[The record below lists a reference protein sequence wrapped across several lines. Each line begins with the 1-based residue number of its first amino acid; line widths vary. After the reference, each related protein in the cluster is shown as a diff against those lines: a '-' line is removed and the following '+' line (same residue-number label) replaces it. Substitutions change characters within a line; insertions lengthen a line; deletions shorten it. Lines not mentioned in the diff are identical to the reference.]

1 MQQVNAATLAE
12 FILISYPDKNI
23 TPMKLQKLAYY
34 AKVWSLVAGSPCTDA
49 LFERWE
55 YGPVNRPI
63 FFSYKEFSKQPIPA
77 PPAPATPSPLHI
89 SAENAELLK
98 FILDHYVNH
107 SAVALSAMTHK
118 ETPWADTPP
127 NQVISDQAIHD
138 YYSKRSFAKNFQGN
152 SWKEGEYYVLK
163 TNSWYSFTMDMSEEE
178 AETYASYPS
187 YADYLERRKKSDVS
201 VQRFMRKFF

>member
-1 MQQVNAATLAE
+1 MQQVNANTLAE

-34 AKVWSLVAGSPCTDA
+34 AKVWSLVASSPCTDA

-77 PPAPATPSPLHI
+77 SATPSQQHI
-89 SAENAELLK
+89 TDEDAELLK

-118 ETPWADTPP
+118 EKPWKETPP
-127 NQVISDQAIHD
+127 DQVISDQAIYD
-138 YYSKRSFAKNFQGN
+138 YYSTLSFAKNFQGK
-152 SWKEGEYYVLK
+152 SWKEGTYYVLK

-178 AETYASYPS
+178 AETYASYSS
-187 YADYLERRKKSDVS
+187 YENYLERRKKSDVS
-201 VQRFMRKFF
+201 VQSFMQKIF

>member
-34 AKVWSLVAGSPCTDA
+34 AKVWSLVAGRPCTDA

-77 PPAPATPSPLHI
+77 PATPSQQHI
-89 SAENAELLK
+89 TDEDAELLK

-118 ETPWADTPP
+118 EKPWKETPP
-127 NQVISDQAIHD
+127 DQVISDQAIQD
-138 YYSKRSFAKNFQGN
+138 YYSTLSFAKNFQGK
-152 SWKEGEYYVLK
+152 SWKEGTYYVLK

-187 YADYLERRKKSDVS
+187 YENYLERRKKSDLS
-201 VQRFMRKFF
+201 VQRFMQKIF

>member
-1 MQQVNAATLAE
+1 MQQVNAVTLAE

-63 FFSYKEFSKQPIPA
+63 FFSYRDFSKQPIPA
-77 PPAPATPSPLHI
+77 PVTPPQQQI
-89 SAENAELLK
+89 PGEDAELLK
-98 FILDHYVNH
+98 FILDHYVHH

-118 ETPWADTPP
+118 ETPWKDTPP
-127 NQVISDQAIHD
+127 DQVISDQAIHD
-138 YYSKRSFAKNFQGN
+138 YYSKMSFAKNFQGK
-152 SWKEGEYYVLK
+152 SWGEGEYYVLK
-163 TNSWYSFTMDMSEEE
+163 TNSWYSFTMDMSDEE
-178 AETYASYPS
+178 AEAYASYPS

-201 VQRFMRKFF
+201 VQRFMQKIF

>member
-1 MQQVNAATLAE
+1 MQQVNANTLAE

-34 AKVWSLVAGSPCTDA
+34 AKVWSLIAGRPCTDA

-63 FFSYKEFSKQPIPA
+63 YNTYREFAKQPIP
-77 PPAPATPSPLHI
+77 PPVNPPQQRIAG
-89 SAENAELLK
+89 EDAELLK
-98 FILDHYVNH
+98 FILDHYVHH

-118 ETPWADTPP
+118 ETPWKDTPA
-127 NQVISDQAIHD
+127 NQVISDQVIYD
-138 YYSKRSFAKNFQGN
+138 YYSKMSFAKNFQGK
-152 SWKEGEYYVLK
+152 SWKEGTYYVLK

-187 YADYLERRKKSDVS
+187 YANYLERRKKANLS
-201 VQRFMRKFF
+201 VQRFMQKFF

>member
-1 MQQVNAATLAE
+1 MQQVNAVTLAE
-12 FILISYPDKNI
+12 FILVSYPDKNI

-34 AKVWSLVAGSPCTDA
+34 AKVWSLVADRPCINA
-49 LFERWE
+49 MFERWE
-55 YGPVNRPI
+55 YGPVNRSI
-63 FFSYKEFSKQPIPA
+63 FRSYKQFSKQSIPA
-77 PPAPATPSPLHI
+77 PVNPSPQQI
-89 SAENAELLK
+89 QGNDAELLK

-118 ETPWADTPP
+118 EAPWTDTPP
-127 NQVISDQAIHD
+127 DEVISDQAVYD

-163 TNSWYSFTMDMSEEE
+163 TNSWYSFTMDMTDEE

-201 VQRFMRKFF
+201 VQRFMQKIF